1 MEARQSRHLR
11 ALPIPAG
18 MAAHAQMD
26 EVLPVRAVLVDEE
39 LAFRVG
45 LRRALT
51 ALGIAIVGE
60 ASNGPSA
67 LRLVRELHPDV
78 IVIDPELGG
87 IDAARKIAAM
97 HDAPA
102 VLVLAD
108 AQTDEVL
115 DALLA
120 GACSVLFKNDDVS
133 DLAEAIRLA
142 ARGASSL
149 APSVAGELVK
159 RLRELEKGRRLA
171 VRDVCPSVLTGREQ
185 QVLLL
190 LAQGRNNATI
200 GEELFLSASTVKHHV
215 ARILGKLGA
224 TSRAQAAAQA
234 ARFGL
239 L

>member
-11 ALPIPAG
+11 PMPIPTGPMTAFT
-18 MAAHAQMD
+18 
-26 EVLPVRAVLVDEE
+26 EEPVRAVLVDEDV
-39 LAFRVG
+39 AYRVG
-45 LRRALT
+45 LRRTLT
-51 ALGIAIVGE
+51 ALGIAVVGE
-60 ASNGPSA
+60 ASSGPNA
-67 LRLVRELHPDV
+67 LRLVKELRPDV
-78 IVIDPELGG
+78 VVIDPEMGG
-87 IDAARKIAAM
+87 IDVARQIAGM
-97 HDAPA
+97 HAAPA

-108 AQTDEVL
+108 AQTAAVL

-120 GACSVLFKNDDVS
+120 GACSFLFKDDDVS
-133 DLAEAIRLA
+133 DLAEGIRLA
-142 ARGASSL
+142 ARGESTL

-171 VRDVCPSVLTGREQ
+171 VRGVCPSILTGREQ
-185 QVLLL
+185 QVLAL

-224 TSRAQAAAQA
+224 TSRAQAAAEA